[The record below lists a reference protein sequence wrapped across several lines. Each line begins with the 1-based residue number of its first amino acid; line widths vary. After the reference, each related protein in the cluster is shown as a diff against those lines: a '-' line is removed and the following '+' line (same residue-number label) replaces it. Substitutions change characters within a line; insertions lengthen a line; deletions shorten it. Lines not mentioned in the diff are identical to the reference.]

1 MTPDLIH
8 AVVGVKFGQPESD
21 GRADIGNVAIDQER
35 GTPEARHPIPPRS
48 FLGAAAFRHAG
59 TAANAIGARVAWAV
73 AGLPPGDNP
82 R

>member
-1 MTPDLIH
+1 MS
-8 AVVGVKFGQPESD
+8 K
-21 GRADIGNVAIDQER
+21 IDR
-35 GTPEARHPIPPRS
+35 RS